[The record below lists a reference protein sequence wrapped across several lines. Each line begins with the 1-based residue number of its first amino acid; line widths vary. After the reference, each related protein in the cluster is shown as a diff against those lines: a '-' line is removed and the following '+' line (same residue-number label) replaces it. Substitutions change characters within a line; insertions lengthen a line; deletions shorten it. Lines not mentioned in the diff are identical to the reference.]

1 MIDEI
6 DDVLLAV
13 STGRTELPEAWADVR
28 SAIAAALDGLPWLDE
43 HGGGDDFA
51 QGVAYGAA
59 KMRTEARRALLGTE
73 EEGTDGSD

>member
-1 MIDEI
+1 MAAIEDE
-6 DDVLLAV
+6 
-13 STGRTELPEAWADVR
+13 VR
-28 SAIAAALDGLPWLDE
+28 SAILSYADMSWTLDEAYQSIMEEIAAALDGLPWLDE

-73 EEGTDGSD
+73 GSE